1 MPTWCKP
8 AAISFGIKIFLI
20 NFASGTDGSRMH
32 RKHSKNKMNNI
43 PTMKEASVEAQVLR
57 RVRDLILIF
66 SGEMMLE
73 DSEAMWLMYNL
84 VRIEEMVADSD
95 SVPASAPSPNR
106 YFGIEDSGEDSD
118 TEYDVY
124 LKQVADGVSEPLQ
137 EFDAPEG

>member
-1 MPTWCKP
+1 
-8 AAISFGIKIFLI
+8 
-20 NFASGTDGSRMH
+20 
-32 RKHSKNKMNNI
+32 
-43 PTMKEASVEAQVLR
+43 MKEASVEALVLR

-95 SVPASAPSPNR
+95 TVPAAAPSPGR

-137 EFDAPEG
+137 EFDAPEE